1 MKMPQAPDAFV
12 PVRIE
17 PSALPTTAPTAA
29 GLSPSQSRHRP
40 ESALMRVQVR
50 LPNGVTVDL
59 GEAGLPLM
67 NGTYAVPGKVLATPN
82 SRLWPWR

>member
-1 MKMPQAPDAFV
+1 MKVLQAPDAFV

-29 GLSPSQSRHRP
+29 GFCPSQSSHRP
-40 ESALMRVQVR
+40 EPALMRMQVR

-59 GEAGLPLM
+59 GEAGLNEVSPLM
-67 NGTYAVPGKVLATPN
+67 QMLSHLPCSN
-82 SRLWPWR
+82 